1 MLKKSII
8 YLLLFLFSIT
18 IHAQSKK
25 VYESRYTDVITKN
38 NLIYSLSK
46 THKLVVWDMN
56 RGDISYIKKEVS
68 CIYTNQKKEVYCVTL
83 DGVIQKETTAN
94 KWKKVGAFTGTP
106 FAIFTT
112 TTNKIAS
119 ISSKGVKFNNKYY
132 MPKEKNRIGN
142 GMYSFKNSKL
152 RKPQLTYIDQKNR
165 IWISYDFG
173 KFSEVFIFDT
183 KKSAFLDHKPLPI
196 LDEKKTFNSKEDYL
210 KDYRKKQFK
219 KYPYHVKKLGKEF
232 VYKFP
237 TELPLYYGIK
247 SITQDKSGNYYFS
260 EGLAYSHKKNGVY
273 EYLTTP
279 EKRFY
284 SVIENSETSFKKQSE
299 IIGPMVYNSFNE
311 SLYYY
316 SNYGFFKLHKTESGY
331 KNELVI
337 DPNILLYT
345 KKISHSYGSVM
356 NVTKMLFIDKTR
368 FVFLTKQYGFGY
380 YDGENVNLFN

>member
-8 YLLLFLFSIT
+8 YFFFFLLSTT
-18 IHAQSKK
+18 ILAQNKK
-25 VYESRYTDVITKN
+25 AYESRYTDVTTKN
-38 NLIYSLSK
+38 DLIYALSK

-56 RGDISYIKKEVS
+56 EGDISYIKKEIS

-83 DGVIQKETTAN
+83 DGEIQKETTVN

-106 FAIFTT
+106 FAVFTT
-112 TTNKIAS
+112 ATNKIVS
-119 ISSKGVKFNNKYY
+119 ISSKGIKYNNKYY

-152 RKPQLTYIDQKNR
+152 RKPQLTYIDQKDR

-183 KKSAFLDHKPLPI
+183 KKFAFLDYKSLSI
-196 LDEKKTFNSKEDYL
+196 LDEKKTFNSREDYL
-210 KDYRKKQFK
+210 KDFRKKQFK
-219 KYPYHVKKLGKEF
+219 KYPYHVKKLGREF

-237 TELPLYYGIK
+237 TELPLHYGIK
-247 SITQDKSGNYYFS
+247 SITQDKVGNYYFS
-260 EGLAYSHKKNGVY
+260 EGLAYSHRKNGVY
-273 EYLTTP
+273 EYLTTS

-284 SVIENSETSFKKQSE
+284 SIVENSEASFKKQDE
-299 IIGPMVYNSFNE
+299 IIGPITYNNFND

-337 DPNILLYT
+337 NPNVLLYT
-345 KKISHSYGSVM
+345 KKIPHNNGSVM
-356 NVTKMLFIDKTR
+356 NVTKIRFMDKTR

>member
-1 MLKKSII
+1 MFRKSII
-8 YLLLFLFSIT
+8 SLLLFLLSVT
-18 IHAQSKK
+18 IHAQNKK
-25 VYESRYTDVITKN
+25 AYESRYTDVTTKN
-38 NLIYSLSK
+38 DLIYSLSR

-56 RGDISYIKKEVS
+56 KGDISYIKKEVS
-68 CIYTNQKKEVYCVTL
+68 CIYTNQKNEVYCVTI
-83 DGVIQKETTAN
+83 DGEIQKEITAN

-106 FAIFTT
+106 FAVFTT
-112 TTNKIAS
+112 ASNKIAS
-119 ISSKGVKFNNKYY
+119 ISSKGVKYNNKYY

-152 RKPQLTYIDQKNR
+152 RKPQLTYIDQKDR

-183 KKSAFLDHKPLPI
+183 KKSAFLDHKPLSI
-196 LDEKKTFNSKEDYL
+196 IDEKKTFNSKEDYL

-247 SITQDKSGNYYFS
+247 SITQDKSGNYYLS
-260 EGLAYSHKKNGVY
+260 EGLAYSHKKNGVF
-273 EYLTTP
+273 EYLITP

-284 SVIENSETSFKKQSE
+284 SIVENSETSYKKQSE
-299 IIGPMVYNSFNE
+299 IIGPMEYNNFNE
-311 SLYYY
+311 SLHYY

-331 KNELVI
+331 RNELVV

-345 KKISHSYGSVM
+345 KKISHNYGSVM
-356 NVTKMLFIDKTR
+356 NVTKIRFMDKTR

>member
-8 YLLLFLFSIT
+8 YIFFFLFSIT
-18 IHAQSKK
+18 IHAQNKK
-25 VYESRYTDVITKN
+25 AYESRYTDVATKN

-56 RGDISYIKKEVS
+56 KGDISYIKKEVS
-68 CIYTNQKKEVYCVTL
+68 CIYTNQKNEVYCVTL

-94 KWKKVGAFTGTP
+94 KWKKAGAFTGTP
-106 FAIFTT
+106 FAVFTT

-119 ISSKGVKFNNKYY
+119 ISSKGVKYNNKYY

-152 RKPQLTYIDQKNR
+152 RKPQLTYIDQKDR

-173 KFSEVFIFDT
+173 KFCEVFIFDT
-183 KKSAFLDHKPLPI
+183 KKSAFLDHKSLHI

-210 KDYRKKQFK
+210 KDYRKKQYK

-237 TELPLYYGIK
+237 VELPLYYGIK

-260 EGLAYSHKKNGVY
+260 EGLAYSHKKNGVF

-284 SVIENSETSFKKQSE
+284 SIVENSETSFKKQNE
-299 IIGPMVYNSFNE
+299 IIGPMVYNNFNE
-311 SLYYY
+311 SLHYY

-331 KNELVI
+331 RNELVI

-345 KKISHSYGSVM
+345 KKISHNYGSVM
-356 NVTKMLFIDKTR
+356 NVTKMRFMDKTR

>member
-8 YLLLFLFSIT
+8 HLLFLLFSTT
-18 IHAQSKK
+18 ILAQNKK
-25 VYESRYTDVITKN
+25 GQESRYTDVTTKN
-38 NLIYSLSK
+38 DLIYALSK

-56 RGDISYIKKEVS
+56 KGDISYIKKEVS
-68 CIYTNQKKEVYCVTL
+68 CIYTNQKNEVYCVTL
-83 DGVIQKETTAN
+83 DGEIQKETTTN
-94 KWKKVGAFTGTP
+94 KWKKIGTFTGTP

-119 ISSKGVKFNNKYY
+119 ISSKGVKYNNKYY

-152 RKPQLTYIDQKNR
+152 RKPQLSYIDQKDR

-183 KKSAFLDHKPLPI
+183 KKAAFINHKSLSI

-210 KDYRKKQFK
+210 KDYQKKQFK
-219 KYPYHVKKLGKEF
+219 KYPYHVKKLGKKYA
-232 VYKFP
+232 YKFP
-237 TELPLYYGIK
+237 TELPLLYGIK
-247 SITQDKSGNYYFS
+247 SMTQDNTGNYYFS
-260 EGLAYSHKKNGVY
+260 EGLGYSDKKNGLF
-273 EYLTTP
+273 EYQTTS

-284 SVIENSETSFKKQSE
+284 KISENSESSFKKQNE
-299 IIGPMVYNSFNE
+299 IIGPIVYNNFNE

-316 SNYGFFKLHKTESGY
+316 SNYGVFKLHKNESGL
-331 KNELVI
+331 KNELII
-337 DPNILLYT
+337 DPNALLYIT
-345 KKISHSYGSVM
+345 KNTNNYGSVM
-356 NVTKMLFIDKTR
+356 NVTKFIFMDATR